1 MKMNTQQS
9 KLTGHSKGGTERE
22 VHSNTDLPKKDRNKS
37 NKQPNQRFSYRNWRN
52 NNKQSLA
59 GRE

>member
-22 VHSNTDLPKKDRNKS
+22 VHSNTDLPKKDRNNS
-37 NKQPNQRFSYRNWRN
+37 NKQPNQRFSYRN
-52 NNKQSLA
+52 
-59 GRE
+59 